1 MKCHMNSL
9 ALVEFTWP
17 HQMATKM
24 DLVTIKF
31 DHHHWMVYTMGLIT
45 AIRFNYCHQ
54 MEIEKGGIWQTFFFL
69 VLVTHK
75 DGWFK
80 KIWSPFKHH
89 NFLGSIARKRGMRH
103 VFKNLLTTIFPKIL
117 QPPFVV
123 IEKIQS
129 PSEK

>member
-1 MKCHMNSL
+1 
-9 ALVEFTWP
+9 
-17 HQMATKM
+17 M